1 VSDANAPIGP
11 EVVLEGTSR
20 TVRGA
25 HRAHSVG
32 WWVTLIA
39 LTVAIFVVVYL
50 ITGADALGAAMRL
63 VWNALVFS
71 LNAIVRLFSGM
82 TGVIA
87 RALGFRRL
95 GRIAFSLT
103 GVGLAYAGG
112 VILTDRGLQKASGW
126 RGKLKAVITHA
137 RNRWQDLHVG
147 WKLAIVGGL
156 IASQV
161 YLHFLL
167 IIFPIAF
174 LVPFVRQLWVQ
185 AVDITFGGWYR
196 KKFGRQHKAFVAKM
210 KAMPV
215 IRPIR
220 GWLRLTRL
228 RYLCAWRTWRYN
240 PRYLHADGH
249 RHAVSLIEPMR
260 LWWHNELDRYVGH
273 PLLAGQAAGPS
284 SARAN
289 AGKPPA
295 SSEADEGAPREE
307 GPKR

>member
-1 VSDANAPIGP
+1 
-11 EVVLEGTSR
+11 
-20 TVRGA
+20 
-25 HRAHSVG
+25 
-32 WWVTLIA
+32 
-39 LTVAIFVVVYL
+39 
-50 ITGADALGAAMRL
+50 
-63 VWNALVFS
+63 
-71 LNAIVRLFSGM
+71 
-82 TGVIA
+82 
-87 RALGFRRL
+87 
-95 GRIAFSLT
+95 
-103 GVGLAYAGG
+103 
-112 VILTDRGLQKASGW
+112 
-126 RGKLKAVITHA
+126 
-137 RNRWQDLHVG
+137 
-147 WKLAIVGGL
+147 
-156 IASQV
+156 
-161 YLHFLL
+161 
-167 IIFPIAF
+167 
-174 LVPFVRQLWVQ
+174 
-185 AVDITFGGWYR
+185 
-196 KKFGRQHKAFVAKM
+196 
-210 KAMPV
+210 MPV